1 MRGMDIATTIA
12 RLAPLYRARLVP
24 IWRIRQEFP
33 LVSHEDLNAEL
44 LRLEATRVI
53 DLKIMN
59 DPTAPDVLE
68 HGGPDA
74 GIDQRPVFD
83 LATKRRNDG
92 RGLIWY
98 VSVPS

>member
-1 MRGMDIATTIA
+1 MTRDLITTIQ

-24 IWRIRQEFP
+24 IWRIRQELP
-33 LVSHEDLNAEL
+33 SMPHAELNADL
-44 LRLEATRVI
+44 LRLEAERVI
-53 DLKIMN
+53 DLKISN
-59 DPTAPDVLE
+59 DPTATDVLE

-83 LATKRRNDG
+83 LATKRRSEG
-92 RGLIWY
+92 RGLIWF